1 MSHAITIIYYTVK
14 ADNNEK
20 PSTFFFLYIKKKD
33 KNKQHQLGMNTPLSL
48 CYLRSWYIFILSI
61 LNYIK

>member
-48 CYLRSWYIFILSI
+48 CYLRT
-61 LNYIK
+61 